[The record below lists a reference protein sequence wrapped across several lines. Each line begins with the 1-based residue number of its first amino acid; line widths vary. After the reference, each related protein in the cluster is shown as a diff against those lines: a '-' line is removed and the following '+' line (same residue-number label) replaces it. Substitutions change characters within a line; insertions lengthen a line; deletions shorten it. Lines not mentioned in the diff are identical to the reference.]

1 MDPIR
6 SNNPVRLD
14 SNESAFFNRELAF
27 VKSKTYDAKLAELKG
42 LALIP
47 ISTEAGAGIN
57 EIVFRQYRGVGF
69 AKVIADYAKDFPR
82 VDVYGEEQSVKV

>member
-42 LALIP
+42 LAN
-47 ISTEAGAGIN
+47 S
-57 EIVFRQYRGVGF
+57 
-69 AKVIADYAKDFPR
+69 
-82 VDVYGEEQSVKV
+82 